1 MATDLGCFRISVW
14 VALLALVLSGCQ
26 NQGTREEQRIGAM
39 VQSIDTAIDA
49 PQDPKSLMTLARY
62 GTDTRYY
69 VMIRGWLVQELGNV
83 ESQLEA
89 NRDPQLKARFQ
100 RKADFL
106 RTAIRR
112 IDLE

>member
-1 MATDLGCFRISVW
+1 MNRFGVTAFLV
-14 VALLALVLSGCQ
+14 VVLVLGGCQ
-26 NQGTREEQRIGAM
+26 ASGVSEQQRIGEM
-39 VQSIDTAIDA
+39 VQAVYAAIA
-49 PQDPKSLMTLARY
+49 SPQDPASLTTIARY

-69 VMIRGWLVQELGNV
+69 VMIRGWLVQELRGV

-89 NRDPQLKARFQ
+89 SKDPQLKAKFRQ
-100 RKADFL
+100 KADFL

>member
-1 MATDLGCFRISVW
+1 MPRLRMGV
-14 VALLALVLSGCQ
+14 VALLLALSGCQ
-26 NQGTREEQRIGAM
+26 TMGSSEERRIGAM
-39 VQSIDTAIDA
+39 VRSIDAAIAA
-49 PQDPKSLMTLARY
+49 PNDPESMVTVTRY

-69 VMIRGWLVQELGNV
+69 VMIRGWLVQELQGV

-89 NRDPQLKARFQ
+89 SRDTQLKSKFQ
-100 RKADFL
+100 QKADFL

>member
-1 MATDLGCFRISVW
+1 MSRLRMGLV
-14 VALLALVLSGCQ
+14 VLLLALSGCQ
-26 NQGTREEQRIGAM
+26 ILGSNEERRIGEM
-39 VQSIDTAIDA
+39 VQSIDAAIAA
-49 PQDPKSLMTLARY
+49 PDDPESLATVTRY

-69 VMIRGWLVQELGNV
+69 VMIRGWLVQELQGV

-89 NRDPQLKARFQ
+89 SRDPQLQAKFRQ
-100 RKADFL
+100 KADFL